1 MENSSYIC
9 GMKEWLFRKYSE
21 NNLVDGESIVYQ
33 TTRHWINFFTL
44 PLILSLI
51 ISFLIS
57 RNPLIQLGIIVVN
70 LVNLWIIINTDECVV
85 TSKRVIFKTG
95 LIITKTLEMNL
106 TKIESLSVEQSILGK
121 ILDYGTI
128 KVKGTGGT
136 VETFLKVNRPLEIR
150 KKIQEYSF

>member
-1 MENSSYIC
+1 M
-9 GMKEWLFRKYSE
+9 
-21 NNLVDGESIVYQ
+21 
-33 TTRHWINFFTL
+33 
-44 PLILSLI
+44 
-51 ISFLIS
+51 
-57 RNPLIQLGIIVVN
+57 
-70 LVNLWIIINTDECVV
+70 VNLWIIINTDECVV

>member
-1 MENSSYIC
+1 
-9 GMKEWLFRKYSE
+9 MKEWLFRKYSE